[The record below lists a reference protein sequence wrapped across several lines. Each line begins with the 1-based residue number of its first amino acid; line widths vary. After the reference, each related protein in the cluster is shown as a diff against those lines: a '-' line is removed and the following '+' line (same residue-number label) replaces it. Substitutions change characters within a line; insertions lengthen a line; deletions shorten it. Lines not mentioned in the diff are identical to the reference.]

1 MPLAIWPATVRT
13 RVLEQNY
20 QFQPAKQL
28 VESEMER
35 GHKLRRTATGT
46 PEEHTIRLRL
56 PLSEFQTFE
65 DWFKDDG
72 GNPGGASQFSFPHP
86 RTQDPKTVQI
96 IPQDGRPFVPSLAPG
111 LNWFVDLT
119 IRIYP

>member
-1 MPLAIWPATVRT
+1 MRT

-20 QFQPAKQL
+20 QPLPPKQL
-28 VESEMER
+28 VETEMER

-56 PLSEFQTFE
+56 PLSEFTTFE
-65 DWFKDDG
+65 GWFKDTG
-72 GNPGGASQFSFPHP
+72 ANPAGALQFKFPHP
-86 RTQDPKTVQI
+86 RTLAEKTVQI
-96 IPQDGRPFVPSLAPG
+96 IPQDRRPYTPSKAPG
-111 LNWFVDLT
+111 QNWFVDMT